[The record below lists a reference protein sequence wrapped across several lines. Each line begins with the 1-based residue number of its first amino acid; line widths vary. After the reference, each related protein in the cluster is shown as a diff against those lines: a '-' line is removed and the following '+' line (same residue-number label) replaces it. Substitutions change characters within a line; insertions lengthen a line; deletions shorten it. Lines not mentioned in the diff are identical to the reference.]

1 MTNLKRHQII
11 PPQSLAVFLQSLCAL
26 RDQGKNQLLV
36 TPFTAD
42 VAQAARLVADE
53 AFFPS
58 KKFSPLGQLL
68 FGLLRDWRQVGQQ
81 LRREQVIDA
90 LNALLA
96 RRELQ
101 TVMHGKCSDF
111 ALERSRRQ
119 VGGLDEAVNEKE
131 RRRGVGGPTS
141 RSDEGA
147 SVRERPVPPSGV
159 NPNRH
164 LCVSWILLVP
174 LPIGDIACNRHVVWE
189 KQLIQNFRPIAT
201 VAPIFER
208 LMAALN
214 IGDSPIHSLVI
225 QIKRNIQIHHKHSP
239 LPTSQFTT
247 IPGNAACRHR
257 RT

>member
-1 MTNLKRHQII
+1 MPNLKHHKII
-11 PPQSLAVFLQSLCAL
+11 PPQGLAVFLQSLCAL

-119 VGGLDEAVNEKE
+119 IGGLDEAIDEKE
-131 RRRGVGGPTS
+131 WRRGFGGPTS
-141 RSDEGA
+141 RGDEGA
-147 SVRERPVPPSGV
+147 SFRKRPIPPSGV
-159 NPNRH
+159 NSNRH

-174 LPIGDIACNRHVVWE
+174 LPIGNIARDWHIVWE
-189 KQLIQNFRPIAT
+189 EQLI
-201 VAPIFER
+201 
-208 LMAALN
+208 
-214 IGDSPIHSLVI
+214 
-225 QIKRNIQIHHKHSP
+225 
-239 LPTSQFTT
+239 
-247 IPGNAACRHR
+247 
-257 RT
+257 